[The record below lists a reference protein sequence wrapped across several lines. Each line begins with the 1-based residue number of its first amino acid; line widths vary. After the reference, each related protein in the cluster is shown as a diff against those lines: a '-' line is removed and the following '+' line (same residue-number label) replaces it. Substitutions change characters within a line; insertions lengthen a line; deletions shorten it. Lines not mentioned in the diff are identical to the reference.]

1 MNKKEQVA
9 KLIKFY
15 YGDGL
20 SRYCPNPPTLS
31 EPDRPFVCPND
42 CSICVADQIDA
53 LYKADITRLKE
64 ALTEIS
70 KGMGRY
76 SQDPLTHASNT
87 IDDMKRLALDTLLQQ
102 DKDCSGCEYKHVC
115 KDGPQKPDYCPKG
128 D

>member
-1 MNKKEQVA
+1 MSRKEQVA
-9 KLIKFY
+9 KLIQDNVANFLDVVLGGNDTPY
-15 YGDGL
+15 LSPMGL
-20 SRYCPNPPTLS
+20 
-31 EPDRPFVCPND
+31 
-42 CSICVADQIDA
+42 ADQIDA

-115 KDGPQKPDYCPKG
+115 KDDPQKPDYCPKG